1 MKNTIL
7 LIIGIAALILAAM
20 GVFVPVLPTTPFVL
34 LAGGC
39 FSISSP
45 KLSAWLK
52 KSKFFGSYIENYENN
67 TGIPKKVK
75 IKAIC
80 IVWTG
85 IILSMILL
93 QNILINSILVLIAAC
108 ISIYLGKMKVK
119 KESD

>member
-7 LIIGIAALILAAM
+7 LIIGLISFTLGAI

-45 KLSAWLK
+45 RLSAWLK

-75 IKAIC
+75 IKAIVT
-80 IVWTG
+80 VWAG
-85 IILSMILL
+85 IILSMFLI
-93 QNILINSILVLIAAC
+93 QEMIINSILLIIAVC
-108 ISIYLGKMKVK
+108 VSIYLGKMKTR
-119 KESD
+119 